1 MPFAVRFARYVAS
14 ALLALPPVH
23 AFPQETV
30 FKAEVHLVNVSFNVR
45 SGDGKLVPGLK
56 ADDFDVYEDGMLQKV
71 SSFAN
76 EGQLPLTLGLI
87 VDASSS
93 QDKFLK
99 QHSKDIEIFLKETV
113 RPQDQVFAVCF
124 GNRIRL
130 VSDLTS
136 STPQVMEGLARFD
149 KGSRDFVEI
158 APDENR
164 ESGTALNDAIYETS
178 VGKMRSVENR
188 RRALILFTDGEE
200 NASAHDL
207 IDTIAAAQDSDVIIY
222 AVRYSDIHHGH
233 LSAHNK
239 FGAQSLNHLTT
250 QTGGIQFDG
259 LHTNLPDAFDR
270 IGEELRSLY
279 VLSYHSTNK
288 TRDGRFRK
296 VEIRPKDPS
305 LVVHAKA
312 GYFEQ

>member
-1 MPFAVRFARYVAS
+1 MPFLSRMIKYFVAAS
-14 ALLALPPVH
+14 LAASTPCVL
-23 AFPQETV
+23 AQETV
-30 FKAEVHLVNVSFNVR
+30 FKAEVHLVNISFNVR
-45 SGDGKLVPGLK
+45 SAEGKLVPGLT
-56 ADDFDVYEDGMLQKV
+56 ADDFEVYEDGVLQKV
-71 SSFAN
+71 NSFAN

-87 VDASSS
+87 VDASDS

-99 QHSKDIEIFLKETV
+99 RHSKDIETFLKKTV
-113 RPQDQVFAVCF
+113 QPQDQVFAVCF
-124 GNRIRL
+124 GNHIRL

-136 STPQVMEGLARFD
+136 STPQVIDGLARFD
-149 KGSRDFVEI
+149 KGDRDFVEI
-158 APDENR
+158 APDEIR
-164 ESGTALNDAIYETS
+164 ESGTALYDAVYETS
-178 VGKMRSVENR
+178 VGKLRGVDNR

-207 IDTIAAAQDSDVIIY
+207 LDAIAAAQDSDVVIY
-222 AVRYSDIHHGH
+222 AVRYSDIHKGH

-239 FGAQSLNHLTT
+239 FGAQSLNHMTS
-250 QTGGIQFDG
+250 QTGGLQFDG
-259 LHTNLPDAFDR
+259 LHTNLPDAFER

-288 TRDGRFRK
+288 SRDGRFRK

-312 GYFEQ
+312 GYFGQ

>member
-1 MPFAVRFARYVAS
+1 MPFAVRLTRYLAAVLVS
-14 ALLALPPVH
+14 ALAAQ
-23 AFPQETV
+23 AFSQETV

-45 SGDGKLVPGLK
+45 SADGKLVPGLK
-56 ADDFDVYEDGMLQKV
+56 ADDFEVYEDGVPQKV

-93 QDKFLK
+93 QDKFIK
-99 QHSKDIEIFLKETV
+99 RHSKDIETFLKETV

-124 GNRIRL
+124 GNHLRL

-136 STPQVMEGLARFD
+136 STPQVIDGLARFD
-149 KGSRDFVEI
+149 KGDKNFVEI
-158 APDENR
+158 APDEDR
-164 ESGTALNDAIYETS
+164 ESGTALYDAVYETS
-178 VGKMRSVENR
+178 VGKLRSVENR

-200 NASAHDL
+200 NASGHDL
-207 IDTIAAAQDSDVIIY
+207 IDAIAAAQDSDVVIY

-239 FGAQSLNHLTT
+239 FGAQSLNHMTS
-250 QTGGIQFDG
+250 QTGGMQFDG

-296 VEIRPKDPS
+296 VEIRPKDSS
-305 LVVHAKA
+305 LVVHSKA
-312 GYFEQ
+312 GYFGQ